1 MRIVQKLPLDELTT
15 VIARIQGLLLS
26 EEKVD
31 AAVQRLAQGIKD
43 VVPGTLGAGV
53 SLLDS
58 RGRRTSSG
66 STDEIVTAADALQ
79 YELGSGPCLTA
90 WASEKT
96 VIVDDARTD
105 PRWPEWG
112 RAVAD
117 LPVRSVVS
125 APLLGSRECIG
136 ALKIYSDQPGSYDG
150 EAARVLELFAAPA
163 ATLLEHIQTKEAPQR
178 ISESLAT
185 SLGSRDT
192 VNRACGIL
200 MERHGLGADAAMRE
214 LMRRAREQKTTLHG
228 VSDHLINGTPAER
241 N

>member
-1 MRIVQKLPLDELTT
+1 MQKLPLDELTT
-15 VIARIQGLLLS
+15 VIARIKGLLLS

-31 AAVQRLAQGIKD
+31 RAVQRLALGIKD
-43 VVPGTLGAGV
+43 AVPGTLGAGV

-66 STDEIVTAADALQ
+66 STGQVVTAADAFQ
-79 YELGSGPCLTA
+79 YELGGGPCLAA
-90 WASEKT
+90 WASEAAVT
-96 VIVDDARTD
+96 VVDVRTD
-105 PRWPEWG
+105 PRWPDWT

-117 LPVRSVVS
+117 LPVRSVLSV
-125 APLLGSRECIG
+125 PLLGSRQCLG
-136 ALKIYSDQPGSYDG
+136 ALKVYSDEPGSYDA

-163 ATLLEHIQTKEAPQR
+163 ATLLEHIQTKEVPQR
-178 ISESLAT
+178 MSESLAT

-200 MERHGLGADAAMRE
+200 MERHGLGPDAAIRE
-214 LMRRAREQKTTLHG
+214 LMRRARERKATLQS
-228 VSDHLINGTPAER
+228 VSADLINGTPAER